1 MRDVYKSYKNYIPGS
16 RKQAYISRTQ
26 FSLEKMTEVFTS
38 IIKKYASTSTAQQVQ
53 LNLPKLKKT
62 TAGPIVEPAK
72 PTLNL
77 PKLKRV

>member
-1 MRDVYKSYKNYIPGS
+1 
-16 RKQAYISRTQ
+16 
-26 FSLEKMTEVFTS
+26 MTEVFTS
-38 IIKKYASTSTAQQVQ
+38 IIKKYANVSTVQQVQ

-62 TAGPIVEPAK
+62 TAGPIVESAK